1 LSAGKRGQLIESK
14 LHENA
19 CAIAVRTYL
28 FDSCLPSRES
38 SDMSVHL
45 AVGLDS
51 RPYRL
56 QLPASLHWVEVYL
69 PELTDSKRDIL
80 SAEKSH
86 CPLDIV
92 KPHFGDEPRRRHL
105 CSERNRRGECAM
117 VISEELLTYLDE
129 GKVTSLA
136 SDPHDQPH
144 FICWLVGDVS
154 PRALEWVNCKCR
166 YRFEAANSPM
176 TFAPS
181 DWRKFPQQARWG
193 NSWNL
198 KALSKLRAT

>member
-1 LSAGKRGQLIESK
+1 MLYALSAGKREQLTERK

-19 CAIAVRTYL
+19 WAIAVRTYL
-28 FDSCLPSRES
+28 FDSRLPSRES
-38 SDMSVHL
+38 ADMIVNL
-45 AVGLDS
+45 AAGLDS

-56 QLPASLHWVEVYL
+56 RLPASLHRVEVYL
-69 PELTDSKRDIL
+69 PEITDSKRDIL

-92 KPHFGDEPRRRHL
+92 KPYFGDEPRRRHL
-105 CSERNRRGECAM
+105 SSERNRRGECAM
-117 VISEELLTYLDE
+117 VISDEQLTYLDK

-136 SDPHDQPH
+136 ADPDVQPH
-144 FICWLVGDVS
+144 FICWLVEDVF
-154 PRALEWVNCKCR
+154 PRALEWVNRKCR

-181 DWRKFPQQARWG
+181 DGRKLPLRARLG
-193 NSWNL
+193 NS
-198 KALSKLRAT
+198 